1 MTDKVKKYGKTE
13 EDIHTEKMIECRQIV
28 KTIIDY
34 GVTEGQKRQ
43 IIKLLS
49 MELESVPIMKQISEI
64 LKKENTSNKKSL
76 IYID

>member
-1 MTDKVKKYGKTE
+1 MTDEIKKYGKTE
-13 EDIHTEKMIECRQIV
+13 EDI
-28 KTIIDY
+28 IINY

-64 LKKENTSNKKSL
+64 LKKENTPNQKSL

>member
-1 MTDKVKKYGKTE
+1 MTDEIKKYGKTE
-13 EDIHTEKMIECRQIV
+13 EDIHTEKMIECREIV
-28 KTIIDY
+28 KTIINY

-64 LKKENTSNKKSL
+64 LKKENTPNQKSL